1 MIRIFFTRILP
12 FFLFILF
19 FSAQP
24 GNAQT
29 RVKKVILQAFWWD
42 YWNNN
47 YRYSWSNYLCEL
59 APRLKAIGIDAVWI
73 PPSAKNSSGGSVGY
87 SPFDMYDIGD
97 KYQKGGDSI
106 RAKTRSGTK
115 DELLR
120 MIAVMHA
127 NGIEVIEDAV
137 MNHNSNAGNN
147 STGAGG
153 QDPNATSML
162 TESGYKNFRYTGYS
176 TPLIDD
182 GQNDY
187 WTRAGR
193 WSKNYQNFH
202 PNPVNPCTG
211 GDLCSS
217 FWGPDI
223 DYESPGAIGQSSN
236 IPTSGSVNISGITR
250 NYHNPVQST
259 DYMTNGGRN
268 WIKWFSKQTNVDG
281 YRFDAVKHFAIN
293 AQKYIINEAKYGLPS
308 WAAGGEN
315 MLSIAEWVSNS
326 TDIDNYMTSVSGGIG
341 GIGGGAGGNG
351 VVGEKHTGT
360 YDFALRGYSA
370 SGGIYRM
377 VVGTNFPGDFDMA
390 SLPGC
395 QQGLRYEDYAGGKR
409 VYRTVP
415 FVNSH
420 DTYRPKLDATGNYLF
435 PLGNVAGWDVGNELG
450 GNGAH
455 IDPREPRLAAA
466 YAVAFSVDGNPAV
479 FFEDLLDIA
488 ENGKRWSHIP
498 TNETDLPIRADLRNI
513 IQCHQ
518 KLGFKDGN
526 YGVPTSTNS
535 PFFQN
540 GANSGDY
547 IVFERM
553 GKALIGITD
562 YYNSG
567 STNAADQEVY
577 CQVDNSWPAGTL
589 LYDYSGAHGVSTVTI
604 PADRRVLVKTAP
616 AGHTIAGAYGHG
628 YSVWA
633 PAPSGVTF
641 TTVQQLYDF
650 LATYSP
656 SRNAESTQE
665 WEMADDLGDSH
676 CQSLGQGGRIPDN
689 TTNERVVGRIFTET
703 GKNISYTLTPEVDGR
718 NLTIALYNA
727 NGGILSTTSGIAT
740 NAAPLTG
747 TYSATYKGWVVA
759 KIRNTNEG
767 YAGQKAWVKLAYTA
781 PTVVTTNSG
790 NGLIPTNTSIWSGNK
805 NTSDVF
811 DCGNWEGGLIPNNL
825 SNVIVYGHAKP
836 FPVVTGS
843 LTVNKVTLFSGAT
856 ITVNPGINLT
866 ILSQ

>member
-1 MIRIFFTRILP
+1 MIKKIFTRLLFTIIIL
-12 FFLFILF
+12 LG
-19 FSAQP
+19 FSEQQIF
-24 GNAQT
+24 AQT
-29 RVKKVILQAFWWD
+29 RVKKVVLQAFWWD

-47 YRYSWSNYLCEL
+47 YRYSWANYLCEL

-73 PPSAKNSSGGSVGY
+73 PPSAKNASGGSVGY
-87 SPFDMYDIGD
+87 SPFDNYDIGD

-106 RAKTRSGTK
+106 RNKTRSGTK

-147 STGAGG
+147 TSGAGG

-162 TESGYKNFRYTGYS
+162 TESGYKNFRYVSYA

-202 PNPVNPCTG
+202 PNPVNGCTG

-223 DYESPGAIGQSSN
+223 DYESPGAFGQSSN
-236 IPTSGSVNISGITR
+236 IPTSGSVTIGGISR
-250 NYHNPVQST
+250 NYFNPAQST
-259 DYMTNGGRN
+259 NYMTNGGRD

-281 YRFDAVKHFAIN
+281 YRFDAVKHFAID
-293 AQKYIINEAKYGLPS
+293 AQKYFINEAKYNLPS

-315 MLSIAEWVSNS
+315 MLSIAEWVSSS
-326 TDIDNYMTSVSGGIG
+326 TDLDNYMTNVSGGIG

-351 VVGEKHTGT
+351 VAGEKHTGT

-370 SGGIYRM
+370 AGGIYRM
-377 VVGTNFPGDFDMA
+377 VVGTNFPGDFNMA
-390 SLPGC
+390 SMPGC
-395 QQGLRYEDYAGGKR
+395 QQGLRYEDYTGGKR
-409 VYRTVP
+409 VYRSVP

-420 DTYRPKLDATGNYLF
+420 DTYRPKLDPNGNFLF
-435 PLGNVAGWDVGNELG
+435 PVGNPAGWDVGNELG

-466 YAVAFSVDGNPAV
+466 YATAFAVDGNPAA
-479 FFEDLLDIA
+479 FFEDILDIGTT
-488 ENGKRWSHIP
+488 GKRWTHIP
-498 TNETDLPIRADLRNI
+498 TNETDLPVRPDLRNI

-526 YGVPTSTNS
+526 YGVPTAVNS
-535 PFFQN
+535 PSFQN

-547 IVFERM
+547 IVFERI
-553 GKALIGITD
+553 GKALIGVTD
-562 YYNSG
+562 YFNNG
-567 STNAADQEVY
+567 GTNTFDQQVY
-577 CQVDNSWPAGTL
+577 CKVDDSWPVGTV
-589 LYDYSGAHGVSTVTI
+589 LYDYSGAHGVNTVTI
-604 PADRRVLVKTAP
+604 PADRRVFVQTAP
-616 AGHTIAGAYGHG
+616 VAHTIAGAYGHG

-633 PAPSGVTF
+633 PKPAGVTF
-641 TTVQQLYDF
+641 TTVQDIYDY
-650 LATYSP
+650 LATYTP
-656 SRNAESTQE
+656 GRNVVTTQE

-689 TTNERVVGRIFTET
+689 ITNERVVGRIFTDSNKVIT
-703 GKNISYTLTPEVDGR
+703 YTLTPEVDGS
-718 NLTIALYNA
+718 NLTITLYNSKGEVV
-727 NGGILSTTSGIAT
+727 NTTSGVAMIAS
-740 NAAPLTG
+740 PLT
-747 TYSATYKGWVVA
+747 ATFTTNYKGWVIA
-759 KIRNTNEG
+759 KVRNTNEG
-767 YAGQKAWVKLAYTA
+767 YAGQKAWVRLAYTA

-790 NGLIPTNTSIWSGNK
+790 IGLVPTTTSIWTGNK
-805 NTSDVF
+805 NTTDVT
-811 DCGNWEGGLIPNNL
+811 DCGNWEGGLVPSTA
-825 SNVIVYGHAKP
+825 SNVVVYGHAKP
-836 FPVVTGS
+836 YPVVAAN
-843 LTVNKVTLFSGAT
+843 LIVNKVSLYSGAT
-856 ITVNPGINLT
+856 MIVNPGINLT